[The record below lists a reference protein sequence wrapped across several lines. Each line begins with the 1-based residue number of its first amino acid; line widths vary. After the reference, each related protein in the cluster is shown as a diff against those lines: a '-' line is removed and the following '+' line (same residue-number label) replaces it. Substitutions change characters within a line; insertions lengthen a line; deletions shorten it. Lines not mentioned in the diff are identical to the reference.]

1 MNYVLNYVIV
11 QFRRIQMSYQIEKL
25 EKNQVKLTFDVESQD
40 WKDAIA
46 QAYNKMKNK
55 FTVEGF
61 RKGKVPQKVVERMY
75 GVGIFFDDALD
86 IIIPKYIEDAL
97 SGGADVA
104 PVARP
109 DIDIVA
115 ISDSTLKFTATFQE
129 TPDVELGQYKGL
141 EFKKKAVKVTN
152 DEVDEAIKKDQDKLT
167 TWEKVEGRA
176 AEDGDKVIIDYS
188 GSVDGVKF
196 EGGTAENQELTLG
209 SHMFIPGFEEQVVG
223 MNVGESK
230 DITVKFPADYGVDTL
245 ADKDAVFAIKL
256 HEIEKKVVP
265 ALDDEFVKD
274 VSETANTVAEDKKE
288 IKENIKARKESE
300 AEIEL
305 ENEMIET
312 IAKSSKV
319 EIPDVMIDAQTDDMV
334 YEFEY
339 RLQYQGL
346 NIDDYYKYTNSNR
359 DQLKSQYVEQAKKSV
374 LMRLVMES
382 IIKAEKIEATDE
394 EVDNKLRDFA
404 KGANKDFDEY
414 KKSVVPG
421 QLNYI
426 KNQIVTDKLL
436 AFLKANNKFN

>member
-1 MNYVLNYVIV
+1 
-11 QFRRIQMSYQIEKL
+11 
-25 EKNQVKLTFDVESQD
+25 
-40 WKDAIA
+40 
-46 QAYNKMKNK
+46 
-55 FTVEGF
+55 
-61 RKGKVPQKVVERMY
+61 
-75 GVGIFFDDALD
+75 
-86 IIIPKYIEDAL
+86 
-97 SGGADVA
+97 
-104 PVARP
+104 
-109 DIDIVA
+109 
-115 ISDSTLKFTATFQE
+115 
-129 TPDVELGQYKGL
+129 
-141 EFKKKAVKVTN
+141 
-152 DEVDEAIKKDQDKLT
+152 
-167 TWEKVEGRA
+167 
-176 AEDGDKVIIDYS
+176 
-188 GSVDGVKF
+188 
-196 EGGTAENQELTLG
+196 
-209 SHMFIPGFEEQVVG
+209 
-223 MNVGESK
+223 
-230 DITVKFPADYGVDTL
+230 
-245 ADKDAVFAIKL
+245 
-256 HEIEKKVVP
+256 
-265 ALDDEFVKD
+265 
-274 VSETANTVAEDKKE
+274 
-288 IKENIKARKESE
+288 
-300 AEIEL
+300 
-305 ENEMIET
+305 MIET

>member
-1 MNYVLNYVIV
+1 
-11 QFRRIQMSYQIEKL
+11 
-25 EKNQVKLTFDVESQD
+25 
-40 WKDAIA
+40 
-46 QAYNKMKNK
+46 
-55 FTVEGF
+55 
-61 RKGKVPQKVVERMY
+61 
-75 GVGIFFDDALD
+75 
-86 IIIPKYIEDAL
+86 
-97 SGGADVA
+97 
-104 PVARP
+104 
-109 DIDIVA
+109 
-115 ISDSTLKFTATFQE
+115 
-129 TPDVELGQYKGL
+129 
-141 EFKKKAVKVTN
+141 
-152 DEVDEAIKKDQDKLT
+152 
-167 TWEKVEGRA
+167 
-176 AEDGDKVIIDYS
+176 
-188 GSVDGVKF
+188 
-196 EGGTAENQELTLG
+196 
-209 SHMFIPGFEEQVVG
+209 MFIPGFEEQVVG

-274 VSETANTVAEDKKE
+274 VSETANTVAEYKKE

>member
-1 MNYVLNYVIV
+1 
-11 QFRRIQMSYQIEKL
+11 MSYQIEKL
-25 EKNQVKLTFDVESQD
+25 EKNQVKLTFDVAEQD
-40 WKDAIA
+40 WKNAIT

-55 FTVEGF
+55 FNVEGF

-75 GVGIFFDDALD
+75 GVGIFFDEALD
-86 IIIPKYIEDAL
+86 IIIPKYIEEAL
-97 SGGADVA
+97 DGGADVA

-152 DEVDEAIKKDQDKLT
+152 EEVEEAIKKDQDKLA

-196 EGGTAENQELTLG
+196 DGGTAEKQELTLG

-223 MNVGESK
+223 MNIGESK

-245 ADKDAVFAIKL
+245 ADKDAVFAITL
-256 HEIEKKVVP
+256 HEIEKKVAP

-274 VSETANTVAEDKKE
+274 VSEIANTVAEYKKE

-319 EIPDVMIDAQTDDMV
+319 EIPDVMIDMQTDDMV

-346 NIDDYYKYTNSNR
+346 NINDYYKYTNSTR

-394 EVDNKLRDFA
+394 EVDSKLRDFA
-404 KGANKDFDEY
+404 KGANKDFEEY
-414 KKSVVPG
+414 KKNVVP
-421 QLNYI
+421 QQMNYI